1 MDSFDMWNSKLTQ
14 INELAKLITFN
25 NTLDIALHS
34 LHSDNRP
41 LIEIYIL
48 QHIKENGLFYVVD
61 NSISISL
68 INNLDKSLEKNYKII
83 INNLDKYLQL
93 LEVPNI
99 DDIMPNHLHT
109 IKSCL

>member
-1 MDSFDMWNSKLTQ
+1 M
-14 INELAKLITFN
+14 
-25 NTLDIALHS
+25 
-34 LHSDNRP
+34 
-41 LIEIYIL
+41 
-48 QHIKENGLFYVVD
+48 D